1 MWLAYWWG
9 MILSGKMLADN
20 VRRLRRGA
28 GLSQRELADVASI
41 TLYAVRKIE
50 GGDYEGSVA
59 PLWEIAGV
67 LGVKLLDLFDP
78 VRPLKHVHFTYHE
91 EDDNE
96 G

>member
-1 MWLAYWWG
+1 MN
-9 MILSGKMLADN
+9 LSSKALADN
-20 VRRLRRGA
+20 VCRLRYSK

-41 TLYAVRKIE
+41 SLYTMRQIE

-67 LGVKLLDLFDP
+67 LGVKLLDLFEP

-91 EDDNE
+91 GDDLELGEVNDPD
-96 G
+96 

>member
-1 MWLAYWWG
+1 MN
-9 MILSGKMLADN
+9 LSSKALADN
-20 VRRLRRGA
+20 IRRLRRGK

-41 TLYAVRKIE
+41 SLYTVRKIE

-67 LGVKLLDLFDP
+67 LGVKLLDLFTP

-91 EDDNE
+91 GEDNE
-96 G
+96 

>member
-1 MWLAYWWG
+1 MN
-9 MILSGKMLADN
+9 LSGKALADN
-20 VRRLRRGA
+20 VRRLRRGK

-41 TLYAVRKIE
+41 TLYAVRQIE

-91 EDDNE
+91 KDDE
-96 G
+96 

>member
-1 MWLAYWWG
+1 MN
-9 MILSGKMLADN
+9 LSSNALADN
-20 VRRLRRGA
+20 IRRLRRSK

-41 TLYAVRKIE
+41 SLYVVRQVE
-50 GGDYEGSVA
+50 GGDYEGRVA

>member
-1 MWLAYWWG
+1 MS
-9 MILSGKMLADN
+9 LSSKVLADN
-20 VRRLRRGA
+20 IRRLRRGK

-41 TLYAVRKIE
+41 SLYAVRQIE

-67 LGVKLLDLFDP
+67 LGVKLLDLFEP

-91 EDDNE
+91 EDE
-96 G
+96 Q

>member
-1 MWLAYWWG
+1 MN
-9 MILSGKMLADN
+9 LSSKTLADN
-20 VRRLRRGA
+20 IRRLRRGA

-41 TLYAVRKIE
+41 SLYAVRKVE
-50 GGDYEGSVA
+50 GGDYDGSIA

-91 EDDNE
+91 DEDDE
-96 G
+96 